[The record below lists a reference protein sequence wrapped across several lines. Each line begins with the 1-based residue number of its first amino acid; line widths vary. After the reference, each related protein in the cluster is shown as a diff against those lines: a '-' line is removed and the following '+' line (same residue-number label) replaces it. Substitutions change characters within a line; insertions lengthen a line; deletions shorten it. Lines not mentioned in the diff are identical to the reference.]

1 MSESMSPSE
10 LGAFASNR
18 LYSLRL
24 PITRRGA
31 PQSQQPSALFTKRFV
46 KGAVAALTTVILFV
60 LWCILQPQTSV
71 RKPVR
76 DPRLYAPIV
85 HPRPPSLFTHYHE
98 HELQILQHN
107 LNDSQQR
114 QAKYLR
120 IPRQTS
126 RTGWG
131 NVMQEILLNH
141 YLAYRT
147 GRIFVFEN
155 YTWHED
161 GWLDYV
167 HLNHGSVA
175 TQVPLSLFIRGPTVG
190 APVANGTLAPSAVLQ
205 DFWDTA
211 CPLRMIISSAEI
223 TSGYGSHVAASTLIE
238 AFAKYLESN
247 DDPMYANSTRLLSVW
262 PSFSHSP
269 ILQDFGWSSLVELA
283 FDTNR
288 ELIAPST
295 TLDPYLTATPFTT
308 PAERYKIISGLLVL
322 HVRRGTFEDWCSHV
336 ADVGAGYNGYNMFPS
351 LPDKLD
357 FDLPAE
363 TRVQRAQRYRQHCYP
378 AIWEIVRRV
387 EEIRQTHAAQGL
399 RNVYIMTNAQT
410 PWVLNLKAALRR
422 TGYWENVASSR
433 DLLLNREQK
442 YVKQPLDMLIGQRA
456 QVFIGNGVSSLSV
469 LVFSSLSGQVVM
481 LRMANGLP
489 AETSRLW

>member
-1 MSESMSPSE
+1 
-10 LGAFASNR
+10 
-18 LYSLRL
+18 
-24 PITRRGA
+24 
-31 PQSQQPSALFTKRFV
+31 
-46 KGAVAALTTVILFV
+46 
-60 LWCILQPQTSV
+60 
-71 RKPVR
+71 
-76 DPRLYAPIV
+76 
-85 HPRPPSLFTHYHE
+85 
-98 HELQILQHN
+98 
-107 LNDSQQR
+107 
-114 QAKYLR
+114 
-120 IPRQTS
+120 
-126 RTGWG
+126 
-131 NVMQEILLNH
+131 
-141 YLAYRT
+141 
-147 GRIFVFEN
+147 
-155 YTWHED
+155 
-161 GWLDYV
+161 
-167 HLNHGSVA
+167 
-175 TQVPLSLFIRGPTVG
+175 
-190 APVANGTLAPSAVLQ
+190 
-205 DFWDTA
+205 
-211 CPLRMIISSAEI
+211 
-223 TSGYGSHVAASTLIE
+223 
-238 AFAKYLESN
+238 
-247 DDPMYANSTRLLSVW
+247 MYANSTRLLSVW

-469 LVFSSLSGQVVM
+469 LVV
-481 LRMANGLP
+481 
-489 AETSRLW
+489 SRPG